1 MPKIENSTSVTLY
14 IQCISHTVA
23 NPQIPQHRIANSK
36 WALARIKEILMANS
50 VDFNDVKL
58 IVQDSGLVLLEILEP
73 DLHVENAK
81 EFWEY
86 ILSILKQSS
95 DIVSISILVNNDMS
109 EKIALNLADR
119 VPTPW
124 HSGYKGYYTTTTI
137 YHC

>member
-1 MPKIENSTSVTLY
+1 MPKIENSTSVNLY
-14 IQCISHTVA
+14 VQCVFCPFAS
-23 NPQIPQHRIANSK
+23 PQITQQKIANSK
-36 WALARIKEILMANS
+36 WALARIKEILTTNS
-50 VDFNDVKL
+50 VDLSDVIL
-58 IVQDSGLVLLEILEP
+58 IVQDNGLILLKILKP
-73 DLHVENAK
+73 DVHVENEK

-86 ILSILKQSS
+86 VLSILKQSS
-95 DIVSISILVNNDMS
+95 DIISISILVNNDMS